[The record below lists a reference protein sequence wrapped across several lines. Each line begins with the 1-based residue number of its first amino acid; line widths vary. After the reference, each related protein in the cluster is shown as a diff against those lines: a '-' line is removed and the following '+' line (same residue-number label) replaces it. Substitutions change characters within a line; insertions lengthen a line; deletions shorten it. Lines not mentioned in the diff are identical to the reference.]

1 MEKWVGKSI
10 RKEEAEEIA
19 AVDEVK
25 FKSQFDGDIHGM
37 ITMKEEINLYL
48 DLERMSANR
57 EGTISH
63 RFANE
68 ITTKYQQ
75 VRINNVYSKIGEL
88 RLIRSIF

>member
-1 MEKWVGKSI
+1 
-10 RKEEAEEIA
+10 
-19 AVDEVK
+19 
-25 FKSQFDGDIHGM
+25 M
-37 ITMKEEINLYL
+37 ITMKEEVNLYL

-68 ITTKYQQ
+68 ITTKYPQ

-88 RLIRSIF
+88 SEGTEREGFEPSVNKSLHSSSNATP

>member
-1 MEKWVGKSI
+1 
-10 RKEEAEEIA
+10 
-19 AVDEVK
+19 
-25 FKSQFDGDIHGM
+25 M

-75 VRINNVYSKIGEL
+75 VRINNVYSCL
-88 RLIRSIF
+88 LYTSIQSSTIL